1 MCVSVFFPLPA
12 DDGGSGKSLFQ
23 CGSLTRHIWALWS
36 PISVPV
42 STVVA
47 IFFFNVPKKKNNI
60 KNKKNTEIEKKKK
73 KKVKETENKP
83 IHLHLD
89 IFQFL

>member
-47 IFFFNVPKKKNNI
+47 IFF
-60 KNKKNTEIEKKKK
+60 
-73 KKVKETENKP
+73 
-83 IHLHLD
+83 
-89 IFQFL
+89 